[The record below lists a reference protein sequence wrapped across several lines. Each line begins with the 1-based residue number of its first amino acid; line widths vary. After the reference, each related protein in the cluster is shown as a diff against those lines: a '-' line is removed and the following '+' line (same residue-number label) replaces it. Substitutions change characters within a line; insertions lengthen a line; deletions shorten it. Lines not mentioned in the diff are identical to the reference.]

1 MTPPCAVKCS
11 AGTSTVSSPLAVAL
25 ADQPV
30 AREDRELHPPETP
43 KVKVSEKLLSRFKN
57 IWVKRHSPQG
67 ISVCTVPGMVI
78 EMTPAHVHMHLL
90 VLFSAGM
97 LAMSTVGEPGA
108 HGAAVTGT
116 HGTGVGTPRAA
127 DVAAIKA
134 GFVGALHIPKGGIFT
149 TGLESMMFAAG
160 LFSTITRLTG
170 RTIRDDGA
178 TPKLHCIIAPITTCF
193 AITGNSRLDTV
204 LYEYC
209 VLD

>member
-1 MTPPCAVKCS
+1 M
-11 AGTSTVSSPLAVAL
+11 
-25 ADQPV
+25 
-30 AREDRELHPPETP
+30 
-43 KVKVSEKLLSRFKN
+43 
-57 IWVKRHSPQG
+57 
-67 ISVCTVPGMVI
+67 

-90 VLFSAGM
+90 MSFSAGM
-97 LAMSTVGEPGA
+97 LAMGTVGEPGA

-149 TGLESMMFAAG
+149 TGLKSMMFAAG

-178 TPKLHCIIAPITTCF
+178 APKLHCIIAPMTTCF
-193 AITGNSRLDTV
+193 AIARNPSIDTV
-204 LYEYC
+204 LNDSY
-209 VLD
+209 VFD